1 MIEIFVTVWLG
12 TGEFGDRTIVK
23 SFNQKVMI
31 DLAKHKSCQQVII
44 DETELTKEQLDNK
57 TLLYICDYPNPKKND

>member
-12 TGEFGDRTIVK
+12 TGGFGDRTIVK
-23 SFNQKVMI
+23 SLNQKVMI

-44 DETELTKEQLDNK
+44 DETELTKEELDNK
-57 TLLYICDYPNPKKND
+57 ALLYVCNYPQPKND